1 MNELPPL
8 PLDPDARARIRG
20 ALHHAARAARVHA
33 GEVALHVG
41 FSAAALLWALG
52 LLA

>member
-1 MNELPPL
+1 MTGLPPL
-8 PLDPDARARIRG
+8 PLDPDARTRIRG
-20 ALHHAARAARVHA
+20 ALHRAGRAARVHA

-41 FSAAALLWALG
+41 FSAAALLWAIG